1 MVSTQKRFK
10 FYRVFKK
17 QKTDGVDALLGTG
30 SAPPGVTGTRH
41 FPRSPWRELGSWVA
55 RLQGGPSPEC
65 LHDTP
70 RGPLCRWKLHQHCPQ
85 TPSQPCAAP
94 GTHGGLTRLSSAALC
109 WCLREQQGAASPRRC
124 DRPLG
129 LAGPETRVGLLRAP
143 RPVQRPCSLTL
154 PGPLPGLGRSGAEPT
169 SGGGQAALTRF
180 LAPRTIETATLK
192 SRRRCRHPVALV
204 IP

>member
-1 MVSTQKRFK
+1 MVSTQKRFQK
-10 FYRVFKK
+10 AEDRRCRRTFGDRIRSPRSDRNATLSTEPLAGAGKLGGTPTGRPVPRVPSRHPSRAPLPLEAAPALPP
-17 QKTDGVDALLGTG
+17 DALTALRCAGD
-30 SAPPGVTGTRH
+30 
-41 FPRSPWRELGSWVA
+41 PRRPHPLVLCCPLLVPSRAA
-55 RLQGGPSPEC
+55 RSC
-65 LHDTP
+65 LF
-70 RGPLCRWKLHQHCPQ
+70 
-85 TPSQPCAAP
+85 
-94 GTHGGLTRLSSAALC
+94 
-109 WCLREQQGAASPRRC
+109 PRRC